1 MLPTIV
7 RIDRNVRGAWE
18 VLSDQGEH
26 LTCTTLDEAQSV
38 AKEFAARISPFGGLP
53 THIRIDR
60 NVRGAW
66 DVVSDHGE
74 HLTCRTLDEAQHVA
88 ERFAAG
94 IRPCETLIRDAYHR
108 VVHLELSGH
117 TRDDSQPSR
126 EPAPPTRAVSHH
138 PDRRAP
144 QARQRRS

>member
-1 MLPTIV
+1 MLTIV

-26 LTCTTLDEAQSV
+26 LTCKTLDEAQYI
-38 AKEFAARISPFGGLP
+38 AKEFAARIRPFGGLP
-53 THIRIDR
+53 TIVRVDR

-66 DVVSDHGE
+66 DVVSDQGE
-74 HLTCRTLDEAQHVA
+74 HLSCRTLDEAQHVA
-88 ERFAAG
+88 ERLAAG

-117 TRDDSQPSR
+117 TGDHSQPSR

-138 PDRRAP
+138 PGGR
-144 QARQRRS
+144 ARQASQRRP